1 VKLDG
6 SDPMLL
12 YGFGSY
18 EVQYGIFLKQKE
30 KFPLDYAVEPSII
43 YANIVGSSWMYMT
56 HLETKPVI

>member
-1 VKLDG
+1 
-6 SDPMLL
+6 MLL

-30 KFPLDYAVEPSII
+30 KSPLDYSVEQSII
-43 YANIVGSSWMYMT
+43 YANIVGSSWMDMT